1 MQKLAKFFLASSTHF
16 LYSKFVPSIIK
27 SCYESNTNIMN
38 PIDSPECG
46 GITNNYSM
54 ALMPNDSYIPT
65 TQLDADSISAMRST
79 ISEFNNLF

>member
-1 MQKLAKFFLASSTHF
+1 
-16 LYSKFVPSIIK
+16 
-27 SCYESNTNIMN
+27 MN